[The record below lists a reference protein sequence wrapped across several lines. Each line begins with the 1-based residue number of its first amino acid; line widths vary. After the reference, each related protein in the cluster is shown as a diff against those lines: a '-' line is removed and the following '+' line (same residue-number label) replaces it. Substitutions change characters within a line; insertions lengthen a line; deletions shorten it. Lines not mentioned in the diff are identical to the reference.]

1 MQPRPSLMLVR
12 VAEMNQMIDHPG
24 PPPATRYVRSV
35 IPYITEASTLATVA
49 LAHSTVWAL
58 LAAAPPSDSAE
69 LG

>member
-1 MQPRPSLMLVR
+1 
-12 VAEMNQMIDHPG
+12 MNQMIDHPG